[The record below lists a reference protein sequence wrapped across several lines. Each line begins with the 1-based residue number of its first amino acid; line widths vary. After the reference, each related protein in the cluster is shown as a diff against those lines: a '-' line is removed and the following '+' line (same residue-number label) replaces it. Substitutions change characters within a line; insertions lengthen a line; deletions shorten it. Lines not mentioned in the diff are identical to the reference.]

1 MIIPGQIVNVEIWG
15 RIVKGLAVAVESGE
29 VVVDFPA
36 SGGVLRLSVPAA
48 WVRMYVPKDNGI
60 IQ

>member
-1 MIIPGQIVNVEIWG
+1 MIIPGQIVNVEICG

-48 WVRMYVPKDNGI
+48 WVRMYVPKANGGV
-60 IQ
+60 Q